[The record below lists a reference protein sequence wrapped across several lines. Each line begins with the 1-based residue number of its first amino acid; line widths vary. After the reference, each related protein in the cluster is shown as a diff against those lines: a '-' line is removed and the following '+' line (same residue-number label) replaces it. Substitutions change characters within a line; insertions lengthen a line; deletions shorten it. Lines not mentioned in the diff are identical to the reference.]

1 MLIPDPSG
9 SSECIHTRVA
19 DGHQSPIPG
28 CLFSHTTSPANG
40 LLIPTG
46 PRGTPSPLV
55 PQESCQVIT
64 GVPAALTLG
73 RWLASSVA
81 FRQWS

>member
-19 DGHQSPIPG
+19 DPPIPG
-28 CLFSHTTSPANG
+28 CLFSRTPSPANG

-64 GVPAALTLG
+64 RAPAALSLG

-81 FRQWS
+81 FRQWSQT